1 MKIRIDSEQAKGH
14 AIKCLVDCDI
24 SSGQQFILDDVDLTR
39 TAAQNSLMWMI
50 YTDMEKTAINE
61 YAGSTKN
68 EWHEMMKEK
77 FLLNIYERDIDTS
90 GGRHLRAL
98 QQLGGVDRNK
108 ESSPQGHE
116 IIVYLTSTTRATP
129 KQFSEYL
136 DCLMS
141 WCNDRA
147 ITYRHPSDL
156 LRRAMGA
163 AWGGYFIIKEGIK

>member
-1 MKIRIDSEQAKGH
+1 MRLRIDSQEAKGH

-24 SSGQQFILDDVDLTR
+24 ESGQQFILDDVDLTR

-61 YAGSTKN
+61 FSGSTKN
-68 EWHEMMKEK
+68 EWNEMMKEK
-77 FLLNIYERDIDTS
+77 FLINIYERDIDS
-90 GGRHLRAL
+90 KGGRHLLAL
-98 QQLGGVDRNK
+98 QELGGAGKDENK
-108 ESSPQGHE
+108 DVHE

-136 DCLMS
+136 DSVMT

-156 LRRAMGA
+156 LSRAMGA
-163 AWGGYFIIKEGIK
+163 TWSGSFK